1 MFFIFNLYLYH
12 VCLFPSTITS
22 HNSRNLIMIK
32 LTFNHKT
39 YWFNRLVLISNCTR
53 YVVGYK
59 PFSQS
64 NKEFDMSEYKLPQ
77 SRSDVKRE
85 LISIFTSWVD
95 NRFGEDDV
103 DSCWFNLMSSDLVT
117 LHKDLIEKSGLRQ
130 LAAIKAVD
138 EEFFGI
144 LREMIESD
152 LIRQFE
158 NIGKEAIHS

>member
-1 MFFIFNLYLYH
+1 
-12 VCLFPSTITS
+12 
-22 HNSRNLIMIK
+22 
-32 LTFNHKT
+32 
-39 YWFNRLVLISNCTR
+39 
-53 YVVGYK
+53 
-59 PFSQS
+59 
-64 NKEFDMSEYKLPQ
+64 MSEYKLPQ
-77 SRSDVKRE
+77 SRSHVKRE

-117 LHKDLIEKSGLRQ
+117 LHKDLIEKSGLRE
-130 LAAIKAVD
+130 LSAIKAVD

-158 NIGKEAIHS
+158 DIGKEAIHS

>member
-1 MFFIFNLYLYH
+1 
-12 VCLFPSTITS
+12 
-22 HNSRNLIMIK
+22 
-32 LTFNHKT
+32 
-39 YWFNRLVLISNCTR
+39 
-53 YVVGYK
+53 
-59 PFSQS
+59 
-64 NKEFDMSEYKLPQ
+64 MSEYKLPQ
-77 SRSDVKRE
+77 SRSHVKRE

-130 LAAIKAVD
+130 LSAIKAVD

>member
-1 MFFIFNLYLYH
+1 
-12 VCLFPSTITS
+12 
-22 HNSRNLIMIK
+22 
-32 LTFNHKT
+32 
-39 YWFNRLVLISNCTR
+39 
-53 YVVGYK
+53 
-59 PFSQS
+59 
-64 NKEFDMSEYKLPQ
+64 MSEYKLPQ
-77 SRSDVKRE
+77 SRSHVKRE

-152 LIRQFE
+152 LVRQFE
-158 NIGKEAIHS
+158 DIGKEEIRS

>member
-1 MFFIFNLYLYH
+1 
-12 VCLFPSTITS
+12 
-22 HNSRNLIMIK
+22 MIK
-32 LTFNHKT
+32 LKFNNNT

-77 SRSDVKRE
+77 SRSHVKRE

-130 LAAIKAVD
+130 LSAIKAVD

>member
-1 MFFIFNLYLYH
+1 
-12 VCLFPSTITS
+12 
-22 HNSRNLIMIK
+22 
-32 LTFNHKT
+32 
-39 YWFNRLVLISNCTR
+39 
-53 YVVGYK
+53 
-59 PFSQS
+59 
-64 NKEFDMSEYKLPQ
+64 MSEYKLPQ
-77 SRSDVKRE
+77 SRSHVKRE

-95 NRFGEDDV
+95 NRFGEDDI

-152 LIRQFE
+152 LVRQFE
-158 NIGKEAIHS
+158 DIGKEEIRS

>member
-1 MFFIFNLYLYH
+1 
-12 VCLFPSTITS
+12 
-22 HNSRNLIMIK
+22 
-32 LTFNHKT
+32 
-39 YWFNRLVLISNCTR
+39 
-53 YVVGYK
+53 
-59 PFSQS
+59 
-64 NKEFDMSEYKLPQ
+64 MSEYKLPQ
-77 SRSDVKRE
+77 SRSHVKRE

-103 DSCWFNLMSSDLVT
+103 DSCWFNLVSSDLVT

-130 LAAIKAVD
+130 LSAIKAVD